1 MKNKTYDLL
10 GISAATLCLIHCL
23 IFPLLII
30 IPIGISHNPYI
41 DLAFLAIGTI
51 IAYKICKSADNK
63 LLIFLFVFSLLAILI
78 SIILDF
84 VYHIHLPLIYVGS
97 AGLITAH
104 IINHRR
110 IHN

>member
-1 MKNKTYDLL
+1 MKNKTYDIL

-23 IFPLLII
+23 IFPLLVI

-41 DLAFLAIGTI
+41 DLAFLVIGAI
-51 IAYKICKSADNK
+51 IAFKICKTTDNK
-63 LLIFLFVFSLLAILI
+63 LLIFLFVFSLITILI
-78 SIILDF
+78 SVILDF

-110 IHN
+110 TYT